1 MIILCFILS
10 KMTILQQTQD
20 LAQLMSF
27 STSELRSVY
36 QAVRNGADYGIA
48 SGRLGSPQILA
59 MFDSPQCLLDT
70 GVCPSSRTFNSARS
84 NGLAV
89 LINSLLDSLG
99 RIPNIAE
106 SSMSATAA
114 SSVQNRFKL
123 FRSVSDAEFIESA
136 VFEDAAQGLYKL
148 DMLQKNA
155 QVLVD
160 IHFEL
165 RLMFGITI
173 AYAVVVFY
181 FFAFKRTVSDLIS
194 EAVESRIFLRTI
206 PMEKVP
212 KSQSAKLFE
221 LFFSSGYEE
230 M

>member
-1 MIILCFILS
+1 
-10 KMTILQQTQD
+10 MTILQQTQD

-59 MFDSPQCLLDT
+59 MFDSPQCLLDS

-114 SSVQNRFKL
+114 SSVHNRYKL

-136 VFEDAAQGLYKL
+136 VFEDAAQGLLKL

-173 AYAVVVFY
+173 AYAVFVFY

>member
-1 MIILCFILS
+1 
-10 KMTILQQTQD
+10 MTFLQQTQD
-20 LAQLMSF
+20 LAALMSF

-36 QAVRNGADYGIA
+36 QGVRNGADYGIT

-59 MFDSPQCLLDT
+59 MFDSPQCLLDS
-70 GVCPSSRTFNSARS
+70 GVCPTSRVFDSARS

-99 RIPNIAE
+99 RIQNIADY
-106 SSMSATAA
+106 SMNTTTA
-114 SSVQNRFKL
+114 SSVQNRFRL
-123 FRSVSDAEFIESA
+123 FLSVSDAVFIENA
-136 VFEDAAQGLYKL
+136 VFEDAAQGLHKL
-148 DMLQKNA
+148 DVLQKNA

-165 RLMFGITI
+165 RLLFGLTI
-173 AYAVVVFY
+173 AYAVFVFY
-181 FFAFKRTVSDLIS
+181 LFAFKRTVSDLIS